1 MNDCWSTSIP
11 LNATEIVI
19 PDNSCNEEE
28 DGLDLRVYSNLKRLR
43 VGNNCFAK
51 SESVDFSFSDSLESI
66 TIGMSSF
73 MGGSSN
79 PDNIL
84 RIVSL
89 SLLSELRIGRYSFS
103 NYSLCYIDYAGAL
116 EVLEIGNVN
125 EDSFNFQ
132 YGSLKLIGLAM
143 KAVSFIELNS
153 LKSVVIGSKS
163 FMYSKY
169 AFFDGGSESLLLSH
183 RHE

>member
-1 MNDCWSTSIP
+1 MDLSDY
-11 LNATEIVI
+11 TE
-19 PDNSCNEEE
+19 
-28 DGLDLRVYSNLKRLR
+28 LKKLT
-43 VGNNCFAK
+43 VGNSCFAK
-51 SESVDFSFSDSLESI
+51 LESVDFSSTDSLESI
-66 TIGMSSF
+66 TIGMNSF
-73 MGGSSN
+73 MGGNSN
-79 PDNIL
+79 PDNVL
-84 RIVSL
+84 RIVAL

-103 NYSLCYIDYAGAL
+103 NYSLCYIDSAGAL

-132 YGSLKLIGLAM
+132 YGSLKLRRLAM

-169 AFFDGGSESLLLSH
+169 AIFDGGFESLLLSP
-183 RHE
+183 RCE

>member
-1 MNDCWSTSIP
+1 MDLSDY
-11 LNATEIVI
+11 TE
-19 PDNSCNEEE
+19 
-28 DGLDLRVYSNLKRLR
+28 LKKLT

-51 SESVDFSFSDSLESI
+51 LGNVEISITNTFLESI
-66 TIGMSSF
+66 TIGMNSF

-79 PDNIL
+79 PDNVL
-84 RIVSL
+84 RIYTLDSL
-89 SLLSELRIGRYSFS
+89 VELRIGRYSFS
-103 NYSLCYIDYAGAL
+103 NYSLCDITWMETL

-132 YGSLKLIGLAM
+132 YGSLMLMGLAM
-143 KAVSFIELNS
+143 TAVSFVELNS

-169 AFFDGGSESLLLSH
+169 AFFDGGFESLLLSH
-183 RHE
+183 RCD

>member
-1 MNDCWSTSIP
+1 MNGCWSTGIP

-28 DGLDLRVYSNLKRLR
+28 DGLDLREYTNLKRLR

-66 TIGMSSF
+66 TIGMNSF
-73 MGGSSN
+73 MGGNSN
-79 PDNIL
+79 PDNVL
-84 RIVSL
+84 RIDYLYSL
-89 SLLSELRIGRYSFS
+89 VELRIGRYSFS
-103 NYSLCYIDYAGAL
+103 NYSLCDITYSGAL

-132 YGSLKLIGLAM
+132 YGSLMLMGLAM
-143 KAVSFIELNS
+143 TAVSFVELNS

-169 AFFDGGSESLLLSH
+169 ALFMSGFESLLLSH
-183 RHE
+183 RHD

>member
-1 MNDCWSTSIP
+1 MDLSDY
-11 LNATEIVI
+11 TE
-19 PDNSCNEEE
+19 
-28 DGLDLRVYSNLKRLR
+28 LKKLT

-51 SESVDFSFSDSLESI
+51 LESVDFSSMDSSLESI
-66 TIGMSSF
+66 TIGMNSF
-73 MGGSSN
+73 MGGNRN
-79 PDNIL
+79 PDNVL
-84 RIVSL
+84 RIVAL

-103 NYSLCYIDYAGAL
+103 NYSLCFIGGADAL

-143 KAVSFIELNS
+143 AFFSSLDLYS

-169 AFFDGGSESLLLSH
+169 AVFYRGFESLLLSH
-183 RHE
+183 RCE